1 MIDLHCHVLPGVDDG
16 PGTMEEAI
24 ALAHGAESDGIT
36 TIAATP
42 HVDSA
47 HPSIDSG
54 QIRARVGEL
63 QTRLEAARVG
73 VRIVTGAELGS
84 TRAIE
89 LDDAELRR
97 LSLGGGGWLLLE
109 CPIAAALTPGFTG
122 VARVLASRGHGVLLA
137 HPERCPLF
145 LRSPQLLDELIAEGM
160 LAQVTAGA
168 LRGQFGRV
176 VRDFAFELIARGA
189 VQVIA
194 SDGHG
199 SHRPARIASELSRT
213 GIDVA
218 LITWLARDVPAA
230 LLAGDAPPPR
240 PHVGPSSSRRR
251 LLASLRR

>member
-16 PGTMEEAI
+16 PGTIEEAI
-24 ALAHGAESDGIT
+24 ALARGAEGDGIA

-54 QIRARVGEL
+54 LIRTRVREL

-84 TRAIE
+84 SRAME

-109 CPIAAALTPGFTG
+109 CPIAATLTPGFTG
-122 VARVLASRGHGVLLA
+122 IARALAARGHGILLA

-176 VRDFAFELIARGA
+176 VRDFALGLIERDTA
-189 VQVIA
+189 QVIA

-199 SHRPARIASELSRT
+199 SHRPARIARELEGTR
-213 GIDVA
+213 IDQA
-218 LITWLARDVPAA
+218 LTTWLAHDVPAA
-230 LLAGDAPPPR
+230 LLTGAELPPR
-240 PHVGPSSSRRR
+240 PETAPRRPRRHLLR
-251 LLASLRR
+251 LAGR

>member
-24 ALAHGAESDGIT
+24 ALARGAESDGIA

-42 HVDSA
+42 HVDSD

-54 QIRARVGEL
+54 QIRARVREL

-84 TRAIE
+84 SRAME

-109 CPIAAALTPGFTG
+109 CPIAAALTPGFTR

-176 VRDFAFELIARGA
+176 VRDFALNLIQRAH
-189 VQVIA
+189 VIA

-199 SHRPARIASELSRT
+199 SHRPARIARELEGA
-213 GIDVA
+213 GIDPA
-218 LITWLARDVPAA
+218 LTTWLARDVPAA
-230 LLAGDAPPPR
+230 LLNGAELPPR
-240 PHVGPSSSRRR
+240 PETAPRRPRRHLPRLVGR
-251 LLASLRR
+251 